1 MSGGQSIGVSASA
14 SVLPMNIQDW
24 LPLGWTGWI
33 SLQYVL
39 SCSTLCNPM
48 DCSLRPYGVYPT
60 RLLYPWNC
68 PGKNIGVDCHFLLQ
82 GIFLTQGSNLCLLHL
97 LHWQVDSLSLVPP
110 GISLKAQL
118 VKNPPT
124 IWETWVWSL
133 GWVGRS
139 PGEGKGHLLQYPDLE
154 NSMDCRVHGVTKR
167 WLPLQFSTTWE
178 AWLQLKWGF
187 CLSMFTLLI
196 CFI

>member
-1 MSGGQSIGVSASA
+1 
-14 SVLPMNIQDW
+14 
-24 LPLGWTGWI
+24 
-33 SLQYVL
+33 
-39 SCSTLCNPM
+39 M

-124 IWETWVWSL
+124 ICQILSNL
-133 GWVGRS
+133 HCLLLIILFLLIHQDICS
-139 PGEGKGHLLQYPDLE
+139 HLLTKTEDL
-154 NSMDCRVHGVTKR
+154 NC
-167 WLPLQFSTTWE
+167 PSTTSGAGAGRNPLGPPSLLPRKEEPQFPLWVAGSASAVPHSVRNGQSAKE
-178 AWLQLKWGF
+178 RGNTESCSLQ
-187 CLSMFTLLI
+187 
-196 CFI
+196 